1 MVEVV
6 VEVLVVKVVVVVVV
20 VMVARGPQC
29 HTACRF
35 SPEATAP
42 VKIAAR
48 TYDGYTVL
56 PVTSQRPRW
65 LPSICTF
72 FYIK

>member
-1 MVEVV
+1 MSVMVEVV
-6 VEVLVVKVVVVVVV
+6 VEVLVVEVV

-42 VKIAAR
+42 VKIAAP

-56 PVTSQRPRW
+56 
-65 LPSICTF
+65 L
-72 FYIK
+72 

>member
-1 MVEVV
+1 MSVMVQVV
-6 VEVLVVKVVVVVVV
+6 VEVLVVEVV

-42 VKIAAR
+42 VKTVAP
-48 TYDGYTVL
+48 TYDDYTVL
-56 PVTSQRPRW
+56 
-65 LPSICTF
+65 L
-72 FYIK
+72 